1 MIRLNLM
8 EAAER
13 VIVTDVVTPVR
24 VTDVSSQ
31 VNTSKKKTLLVIV
44 TILVIFGIFSCIISA
59 FGVPKPLQGILPSQ
73 YLALIGAD
81 DPSRSALAL
90 SNGQQ
95 TSAGGSLEAE
105 AAAAAALIR
114 QRENV
119 TVKQVVGEINP
130 QALFNNKRTDYS
142 SYLPLEKISYQKASV
157 GQFLTFLNTATPDD
171 VGFSDCI
178 FQAPNYFYVRGVA
191 ANPVS
196 QKSFLDRLRAVSA
209 DFRTPPLPENAPAT
223 DITAFGMFNVNNVNL
238 NAVSSFIP
246 TSEVNGEIKSMKA
259 LAATQK
265 VQFSGLEKPVIEE
278 YGVYKRYTIKATTTA
293 DFAELNAF
301 VAAFVGSPSRIGI
314 RNIEMK
320 LAKKDMFTTILFEM
334 FVIKQ

>member
-1 MIRLNLM
+1 MIHLNLID
-8 EAAER
+8 AAER
-13 VIVTDVVTPVR
+13 LVEVETVAPVNVTSVKEL
-24 VTDVSSQ
+24 Q
-31 VNTSKKKTLLVIV
+31 KKSRKKAMTVLVAALFV
-44 TILVIFGIFSCIISA
+44 FVAFSCFLSVA
-59 FGVPKPLQGILPSQ
+59 GVPQPLQGLLPPP
-73 YLALIGAD
+73 YLELIGAE
-81 DPSRSALAL
+81 DPTRSALAIGA
-90 SNGQQ
+90 GQR

-105 AAAAAALIR
+105 AAAAAAMIR

-130 QALFNNKRTDYS
+130 QALFNNKRTDYNS
-142 SYLPLEKISYQKASV
+142 FLPLEKLSFQKASV
-157 GQFLTFLNTATPDD
+157 GQFFAFLNTATPDD

-178 FQAPNYFYVRGVA
+178 YQAPNFFYVRGVA
-191 ANPVS
+191 GNPNS
-196 QKSFLDRLRAVSA
+196 QKSFLDRIRAVSA

-223 DITAFGMFNVNNVNL
+223 DITAFGMFNVTNVNL
-238 NAVSSFIP
+238 AAVASFVP

-259 LAATQK
+259 LAAAQK
-265 VQFSGLEKPVIEE
+265 VQFNGLEKPVVEE

-301 VAAFVGSPSRIGI
+301 VTAFAGSPSRIGI

-334 FVIKQ
+334 FVVKQ